1 MLSNEAWYRGGAEL
15 QQLVAMSVVRACENV
30 VPVVRCTMDGWS
42 VAIDATGALCEQLP
56 LRGAVGGASRVLAV
70 EVRPGT
76 GKPPPFGWLRRSSG
90 WLFGLLLA
98 VGVAFG
104 ARRTG

>member
-1 MLSNEAWYRGGAEL
+1 MQRHEL

-42 VAIDATGALCEQLP
+42 VAIDAAGVLGEELP
-56 LRGAVGGASRVLAV
+56 LRGAAGAAGRVLAV
-70 EVRPGT
+70 DVTLGA